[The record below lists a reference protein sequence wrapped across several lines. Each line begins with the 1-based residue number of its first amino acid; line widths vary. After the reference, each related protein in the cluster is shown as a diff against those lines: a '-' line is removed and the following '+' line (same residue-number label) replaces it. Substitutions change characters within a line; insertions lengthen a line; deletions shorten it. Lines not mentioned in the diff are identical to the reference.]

1 MYQIWDKFQK
11 IYKMEL
17 FEIIESSEHEIESYV
32 PEEIEMKLIIHLLKF
47 PEAINLMEHG
57 TARGTHLMPHN
68 LTDYLY
74 ELCQIISKFYGNS
87 QCYCLNST
95 DPKNV
100 VVVHYSRIIVV
111 AMTLKIM
118 NTMFDILG
126 IEKLEKL

>member
-1 MYQIWDKFQK
+1 
-11 IYKMEL
+11 
-17 FEIIESSEHEIESYV
+17 
-32 PEEIEMKLIIHLLKF
+32 
-47 PEAINLMEHG
+47 MEHG